1 MSERE
6 LKVLVVDDSAMNR
19 RSLSDMLG
27 KIEGVRV
34 VARAANGE
42 EALRL
47 VHSAEPDLITLDLEM
62 PRMDGFTFLRIL
74 MAKAPRPVLVISSYA
89 QKENVFKALEL
100 GAADFIAKPD
110 VLAPTDEHIRSELTQ
125 KVLALRAVR
134 RFKHA
139 FGASFP
145 PALPKVPSPPYSVP
159 RAAVV
164 IAASTG
170 GPSALMEIMG
180 GLPAD
185 LRAVVLVAQHMP
197 DKFTRTFSER
207 LDRGSR
213 LRVREAEEGDKL
225 AAGDVL
231 VCPGMKSMEL
241 RGTMMDPTIAL
252 LPRAAE
258 DRFVPSGNRLF
269 RSASAI
275 FRRRVI
281 AVVLTGMADDGTE
294 GCRAVKAEGGRVLVE
309 SEETSVVFGM
319 PRSVIEAKLADRI
332 LPLHQIASAI
342 ADEVRALDR

>member
-1 MSERE
+1 MTGGE
-6 LKVLVVDDSAMNR
+6 LKVLIVDDSAMNR
-19 RSLSDMLG
+19 RSLSEMLG

-47 VHSAEPDLITLDLEM
+47 VYSVHPDLITLDLEM

-110 VLAPTDEHIRSELTQ
+110 VLAPSDEQIRSELTQ
-125 KVLALRAVR
+125 KVLALRGVR
-134 RFKHA
+134 RFKHPGNLA
-139 FGASFP
+139 
-145 PALPKVPSPPYSVP
+145 PAPFTKAQVTYNVP
-159 RAAVV
+159 RAVVV

-170 GPSALMEIMG
+170 GPSALMEIIG
-180 GLPAD
+180 ALPED
-185 LRAVVLVAQHMP
+185 LRAVVLIAQHMP
-197 DKFTRTFSER
+197 DKFTRTFAER
-207 LDRGSR
+207 LDRSSR
-213 LRVREAEEGDKL
+213 LRVREAEEGEKL

-241 RGTMMDPTIAL
+241 RGTLADPTLHI
-252 LPRAAE
+252 LPRGGT
-258 DRFVPSGNRLF
+258 DRFLPSGDRLF
-269 RSASAI
+269 RSASET

-294 GCRAVKAEGGRVLVE
+294 GARHVKAQGGRVIAE
-309 SEETSVVFGM
+309 SEETAVVFGM
-319 PRSVIEAKLADRI
+319 PRSVVEAGLADRV
-332 LPLHQIASAI
+332 LPLTQIAAAI
-342 ADEVRALDR
+342 AEEVRLLDR